1 MDSKEVIILHTNV
14 FIFLIG
20 FIAFLSITLYFQL
33 NVFQDT
39 GILLLLSMIFFGLTF
54 VIHSIRLG
62 IYYQKRCCPSGLA
75 IRQSLHSYLVHP
87 PKYPIQGSSV

>member
-20 FIAFLSITLYFQL
+20 FIAFLLITLYFEL
-33 NVFQDT
+33 NLFQDT

-54 VIHSIRLG
+54 IIHSIRLG
-62 IYYQKRCCPSGLA
+62 IYYQKQCCPSGLA
-75 IRQSLHSYLVHP
+75 IRQSLHSYLVHSP
-87 PKYPIQGSSV
+87 RYPIQGSSV